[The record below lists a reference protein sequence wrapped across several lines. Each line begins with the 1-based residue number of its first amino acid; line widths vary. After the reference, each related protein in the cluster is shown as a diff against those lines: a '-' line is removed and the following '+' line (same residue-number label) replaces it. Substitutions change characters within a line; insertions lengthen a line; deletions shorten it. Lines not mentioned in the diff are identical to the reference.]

1 MPGARGSVL
10 SQEVVLR
17 GRRREPNPHPTYPR
31 VARVN
36 ELLREVLAEQL
47 ERLADTDERL
57 SLITITGIET
67 TSDLGHARVYLS
79 SLEESVG
86 EVLEEHR
93 AHLQRSVASQV
104 RMKRTPLLEFAS
116 DPAVAH
122 GMRVEEILRR
132 MHETDQRTGEFDNGG
147 AQRAARRGSEAKWT
161 GRADGEVT

>member
-1 MPGARGSVL
+1 V
-10 SQEVVLR
+10 R

-31 VARVN
+31 LARVN
-36 ELLREVLAEQL
+36 ELLREVLGEQL

-57 SLITITGIET
+57 SLVTITGIET
-67 TSDLGHARVYLS
+67 TSDLAHAKVYLS
-79 SLEESVG
+79 SLEGSVA

-132 MHETDQRTGEFDNGG
+132 MHEPGHRTPDLDDGG
-147 AQRAARRGSEAKWT
+147 AQRAALSSGSEANRT
-161 GRADGEVT
+161 RRAGGDTR